1 LRSQLLSLATA
12 VPSHS
17 LAPEALLSHLGRFW
31 PQVSRL
37 GLEDQIG
44 TRHLVEDPTLLIEP
58 RGLSESMRLYSEH
71 AVDLAQEA
79 SAEALARAGLSAA
92 EVDLIVSVSCTG
104 YMVPSLDAHLAN
116 RMGMRSDVLRLP
128 ITELG
133 CSAGAAGLAFA
144 HRHLGAHPSDRV
156 LVVAVE
162 LSSLSFRPSDRSR
175 DNLIASMVFGDG
187 AAAAVLAADGPG
199 PGLRIQAAGS
209 RLVPNTTAVLGFD
222 LRDEGFHVVLSRRL
236 PDLLAG
242 ELGRAIMDFRDSAGV
257 RHLDF
262 VAAHGGGPR
271 IIETVEAV
279 LGLPPE
285 ATQASREVFRRVGN
299 VSSASILFTLAELA
313 ETLAPAPAEG
323 IGIGLGPGV
332 TVEMLHLRYCP

>member
-1 LRSQLLSLATA
+1 MATA
-12 VPSHS
+12 VPPHK
-17 LAPEALLSHLGRFW
+17 LDPEALLSHLGRFW
-31 PQVSRL
+31 PQLSRIEL
-37 GLEDQIG
+37 GDEIG
-44 TRHLVEDPTLLIEP
+44 TRHLIEDPALLMEP
-58 RGLSESMRLYSEH
+58 RSLSQSMRLYAEH
-71 AVDLAQEA
+71 ATDLAREVA
-79 SAEALARAGLSAA
+79 GAALDRAGLTAHQ
-92 EVDLIVSVSCTG
+92 VDLIVSVSCTG

-116 RMGMRSDVLRLP
+116 RMGMRDDVLRLP

-133 CSAGAAGLAFA
+133 CAGGAAGLGFA
-144 HRHLGAHPSDRV
+144 HRHLAARPRDRV

-199 PGLRIQAAGS
+199 PGLRIESAGS
-209 RLVPNTTAVLGFD
+209 RLLPDSTGMLGFD

-236 PDLLAG
+236 PDLLARS
-242 ELGRAIMDFRDSAGV
+242 LGRAITDFRETAGV
-257 RHLDF
+257 HRLDF

-285 ATQASREVFRRVGN
+285 ATESSRAVFRRVGN
-299 VSSASILFTLAELA
+299 VSSASILFTLAEVA
-313 ETLAPAPAEG
+313 ERLGPTPAEG

-332 TVEMLHLRYCP
+332 TVEMLHLHHCP